1 MVYLLFLVCSVCVE
15 RSGVGER
22 ERMHYILTVEKYI
35 LLLHMGKRK

>member
-15 RSGVGER
+15 RSAVGG